1 MKRYDRNKRANERS
15 EGETPSG
22 RRFGDGRAGPG
33 WMRPGSMP
41 VEQGYPNVG
50 TAVTT
55 NANLNMGGQSGIGG
69 TGNGGTCTFP
79 GRGEPMD
86 LDRARGCAGPIKCYN
101 CGEMGH
107 ISRNCTKPKGWQT
120 ARAMFESLVD
130 EQKKEVAEIF
140 RIRSD
145 QAGNEGFQESQE

>member
-1 MKRYDRNKRANERS
+1 
-15 EGETPSG
+15 
-22 RRFGDGRAGPG
+22 
-33 WMRPGSMP
+33 MP
-41 VEQGYPNVG
+41 VGQGYPNVG

-86 LDRARGCAGPIKCYN
+86 LDQARGCAGPIKCYN

-107 ISRNCTKPKGWQT
+107 ISRNCTKPKEWQT

-140 RIRSD
+140 RVRSD